1 MESQTTQL
9 NPFSWT
15 TLIVIGVP
23 VTGAV
28 ILGIVALRG
37 SDSGDRANIIQAA
50 VGLVR

>member
-1 MESQTTQL
+1 VESQTSQSNL
-9 NPFSWT
+9 FPWT
-15 TLIVIGVP
+15 TLIMIGVP

-37 SDSGDRANIIQAA
+37 SDSADRANIIQAA